1 MATIKQLG
9 FKTSVDTGTR
19 QKESAGQGLAK
30 LIMTGAQAYEKKL
43 DIDRVQEDR
52 ERAAKNR
59 TDKENLDLD
68 YLNSINKESARIKW
82 EKEHDYVNLDSSA
95 QVEKNQEFDT
105 EHANDFIT
113 EKYKAVYNKTLESR
127 DYNVNTLLQEEQDV
141 AVIDNAKNL
150 INMNLAATPERM
162 DEHIDALKGIS
173 KKFTK
178 KQYLELV
185 SNNVKDVMSNDIG
198 KYMGMKADD
207 IIEEFGSMKTIKDK
221 ELRGWYDKFIREK
234 RVLDLVDSGNYLDGS
249 SIVETSKKTGL
260 TSFEV
265 YDKAKSINEKKIPML
280 LQSGRDGV
288 TQAIKLQDEY
298 GFDEKIFHDAVKSSV
313 NKGQLGLYYT
323 LRDKIIMPDE
333 IAGRVNG
340 YEFLS
345 KKYEK
350 SLSDEKDIE
359 QLKIIERDLS
369 KAGFKLSPKEK
380 SKMYK
385 DLSISEASFYR
396 KNESMASKFSAD
408 ADDVEDY
415 LKDLYKK
422 QSVDGV
428 PFREVGVQTDS
439 QKAIVENYIQRRAS
453 GQKKPTIDL
462 TGGGYNIV
470 TIDKDGK
477 DKFEF
482 RSIDQMKTLVKDAY
496 EFNDADKAADAIVTG
511 NKEFLN
517 RRTVTDVKIVE
528 DMINKTKIDIKEAY
542 KEKLT
547 DKEFEILDI
556 MIKRKYSDMIKKVE
570 DRRDSKGVVQTV
582 KDIAKELGN
591 SYSGSRNFSEIG
603 EAFETWSTYLF
614 GGKNEKS
621 KDKVYKI
628 EEKKKYEKNK
638 LIEKRYLDKYKEY
651 DTFEEFIVSEEGIFF
666 DEPTQEWHVRE
677 SGMPVGR

>member
-82 EKEHDYVNLDSSA
+82 EKENDYVNLDSSA

-369 KAGFKLSPKEK
+369 KAGFK
-380 SKMYK
+380 
-385 DLSISEASFYR
+385 
-396 KNESMASKFSAD
+396 
-408 ADDVEDY
+408 
-415 LKDLYKK
+415 
-422 QSVDGV
+422 
-428 PFREVGVQTDS
+428 
-439 QKAIVENYIQRRAS
+439 
-453 GQKKPTIDL
+453 
-462 TGGGYNIV
+462 
-470 TIDKDGK
+470 
-477 DKFEF
+477 
-482 RSIDQMKTLVKDAY
+482 
-496 EFNDADKAADAIVTG
+496 
-511 NKEFLN
+511 
-517 RRTVTDVKIVE
+517 
-528 DMINKTKIDIKEAY
+528 
-542 KEKLT
+542 
-547 DKEFEILDI
+547 
-556 MIKRKYSDMIKKVE
+556 
-570 DRRDSKGVVQTV
+570 
-582 KDIAKELGN
+582 
-591 SYSGSRNFSEIG
+591 
-603 EAFETWSTYLF
+603 
-614 GGKNEKS
+614 
-621 KDKVYKI
+621 
-628 EEKKKYEKNK
+628 
-638 LIEKRYLDKYKEY
+638 
-651 DTFEEFIVSEEGIFF
+651 
-666 DEPTQEWHVRE
+666 
-677 SGMPVGR
+677 